1 MNRKSL
7 KAIALG
13 LGGLALALVLTV
25 GAFAVAGQ
33 EISEPA
39 GVPVFTTP
47 GPGASGAD
55 TSRSPEPGRTE
66 SPSPSDDHGGDSGG
80 SATQSDSDGSSWI
93 RRRRLVGLGIR
104 QLGERLRFLRV
115 RLWFRLRLRLGRER
129 ARGRLTSEP
138 YPPLST
144 SLPRS

>member
-80 SATQSDSDGSSWI
+80 SATDVGPDQGRRNCPHDQGDDTDTGADTDSSAEAS
-93 RRRRLVGLGIR
+93 V
-104 QLGERLRFLRV
+104 F
-115 RLWFRLRLRLGRER
+115 
-129 ARGRLTSEP
+129 T
-138 YPPLST
+138 T
-144 SLPRS
+144 